1 MEAVAE
7 GIGAGAVTVVIE
19 ELQADQR
26 VWETQ
31 IGVLDSVVG
40 RGRAGQWL
48 EWRSPAST
56 AYVSALDTW
65 VRDGTALV
73 AAAEAVIGAL
83 RAHVAA
89 LEEVRDS
96 VAAAE
101 AAAGDALTAP
111 GLPELIREG
120 GLL

>member
-1 MEAVAE
+1 
-7 GIGAGAVTVVIE
+7 
-19 ELQADQR
+19 
-26 VWETQ
+26 
-31 IGVLDSVVG
+31 
-40 RGRAGQWL
+40 
-48 EWRSPAST
+48 
-56 AYVSALDTW
+56 VSALDAW